1 MKNQFN
7 LGIIILL
14 FFTSCSKEIL
24 NDCDKNSSAYKEAK
38 ASFTSTVSGLVV
50 SFTNTSVN
58 ADSYQWDFGDGSV
71 STLQNPTK
79 TLIAEKQYN
88 VTLTAI
94 RCGGDQRS
102 VSPSQTFNLKC
113 PVVTPAITASSK
125 TTFCQGDSV
134 KLTTSCANSTVLWS
148 NNATTNTITVKIS
161 GTYFAQCNNVCLSSK
176 SNSVEII
183 VSPKPTPPVPIG
195 ASVCIGASATL
206 SASCA
211 TGNVVWYNSLTSTT
225 GTTGS
230 SFNTPTLSSL
240 TSYYPACESGSCV
253 SDRVKVDVRVNPKP
267 TAPTITAAP
276 TSGCAGTIT
285 ILTASGCT
293 GGTINWSN
301 GKSGTT
307 ISEAIFSDFSL
318 TATCTQS
325 SCESPNSNVASL
337 KVIPLAEVKSEP
349 SPAIGSVN
357 TRYTIKLNGSINFN
371 TPLSDGSVSDHG
383 FYFIAGTVANLDKNT
398 AGVTTISLGLKKESS
413 GTIFNFTFPTL
424 QSSNVFSFV
433 AFVKDCK
440 GETKYGQILKTNP

>member
-1 MKNQFN
+1 
-7 LGIIILL
+7 
-14 FFTSCSKEIL
+14 
-24 NDCDKNSSAYKEAK
+24 
-38 ASFTSTVSGLVV
+38 
-50 SFTNTSVN
+50 
-58 ADSYQWDFGDGSV
+58 
-71 STLQNPTK
+71 
-79 TLIAEKQYN
+79 
-88 VTLTAI
+88 
-94 RCGGDQRS
+94 
-102 VSPSQTFNLKC
+102 
-113 PVVTPAITASSK
+113 
-125 TTFCQGDSV
+125 
-134 KLTTSCANSTVLWS
+134 
-148 NNATTNTITVKIS
+148 
-161 GTYFAQCNNVCLSSK
+161 LSSK
-176 SNSVEII
+176 SNAVEIV
-183 VSPKPTPPVPIG
+183 VSPKPTPPVPVG
-195 ASVCIGASATL
+195 ANICVGASATL
-206 SASCA
+206 SATCT
-211 TGNVVWYNSLTSTT
+211 TGNVVWYNSPTSTT

-349 SPAIGSVN
+349 SPAIGTAA

-371 TPLSDGSVSDHG
+371 TPLSDGSISNHG
-383 FYFIAGTVANLDKNT
+383 FYFIAGNVTSLDKNT
-398 AGVTTISLGLKKESS
+398 AGITTISLGLKKESS
-413 GTIFNFTFPTL
+413 GTTFNYTFPTL

-433 AFVKDCK
+433 AYVIDCK
-440 GETKYGQILKTNP
+440 GDIKYGQVLKTNP